1 MRVLLIALQ
10 NTVPGPASPEEQTR
24 WAELGSPMR
33 TARMEEEH
41 VLALARAMRDGGRLA
56 PMLACR
62 ENSHLHARA
71 LQLNLPVLTVN
82 GASPGNPFNFW
93 HLWRWQRR
101 HQKLLVQTMGQ
112 EAMPLGRSVLRMRP
126 AGSTLLAHAF
136 PLRPPQEHCATGKAF
151 KAAHRVLCG
160 SLHVMERLNAVAP
173 TPACGRP
180 PDRTDRGGK
189 TEAREPDDMGSAV
202 AKKGDTYGTG
212 GTGGPDS
219 KARSGC
225 SGMDGKKHAERSAA
239 RQDCGEKSRT
249 LPLGHDTLTLL
260 APGMSLDDFSPVA
273 ACEKGHPDSSGSGGA
288 ESQRFV
294 FGLADAL
301 APRSGA
307 QVVMRA
313 MSAIWQRDDLPPW
326 EVRALGGGPRL
337 AEILDEAESLG
348 VASRLSILNEQ
359 HLPDVLSRCHA
370 WIAPGSS
377 PEELPENLWAG
388 VAAGLPL
395 LCSQSPLHL
404 ERLSLEGS
412 KPQSAALLVEEN
424 DPQALAKAMI
434 DLMQNADLRRD
445 LVRGGQAL
453 RPLVGLEAFAARACT
468 LYTRWCRQL
477 GWLEPGHDDAPRS

>member
-10 NTVPGPASPEEQTR
+10 NTVPGPASPEEQAR

-62 ENSHLHARA
+62 ESSYLHARA
-71 LQLNLPVLTVN
+71 CQINLPVLTVN

-93 HLWRWQRR
+93 CLWRWQRR

-112 EAMPLGRSVLRMRP
+112 DAVALGRSVLRMRP
-126 AGSTLLAHAF
+126 AGGTLLAHAF
-136 PLRPPQEHCATGKAF
+136 PLRPPQGQCAASRAF
-151 KAAHRVLCG
+151 RAAHKVLCG
-160 SLHVMERLNAVAP
+160 SRHVMERLAA
-173 TPACGRP
+173 A
-180 PDRTDRGGK
+180 
-189 TEAREPDDMGSAV
+189 EARQAPDTPV
-202 AKKGDTYGTG
+202 EKKGKSKKNSTG
-212 GTGGPDS
+212 NTGSRP
-219 KARSGC
+219 
-225 SGMDGKKHAERSAA
+225 E
-239 RQDCGEKSRT
+239 CGEKPRT
-249 LPLGHDTLTLL
+249 LPLGHAPLTLL
-260 APGMSLDDFSPVA
+260 APGMSLDDFLPA
-273 ACEKGHPDSSGSGGA
+273 AECEAGRSAVPDSGLSGPD
-288 ESQRFV
+288 RFV

-301 APRSGA
+301 TPRSGA

-359 HLPDVLSRCHA
+359 HLPDVLPRCHA

-404 ERLSLEGS
+404 ERLSLEGG
-412 KPQSAALLVEEN
+412 KPHNAALLVEEN

-445 LVRGGQAL
+445 LVRGAQTL
-453 RPLVGLEAFAARACT
+453 RPHVGLEAFAARACA
-468 LYTRWCRQL
+468 LYTQWCREL
-477 GWLEPGHDDAPRS
+477 GWLEPDHDDAHRS

>member
-10 NTVPGPASPEEQTR
+10 DTVPGFASPEEQSR

-62 ENSHLHARA
+62 ESSSLHARA
-71 LQLNLPVLTVN
+71 CQLNLPVLTVN

-93 HLWRWQRR
+93 RLWRWQRR

-112 EAMPLGRSVLRMRP
+112 EAVALGRSVLRMRP
-126 AGSTLLAHAF
+126 AGATLLAHAF
-136 PLRPPQEHCATGKAF
+136 PLRPPQGQCAATRAF
-151 KAAHRVLCG
+151 RAAHKVLCG
-160 SLHVMERLNAVAP
+160 SRHIMERLAA
-173 TPACGRP
+173 A
-180 PDRTDRGGK
+180 
-189 TEAREPDDMGSAV
+189 EARQTSDAQAE
-202 AKKGDTYGTG
+202 KKRT
-212 GTGGPDS
+212 
-219 KARSGC
+219 R
-225 SGMDGKKHAERSAA
+225 GKNNEANANLRPE
-239 RQDCGEKSRT
+239 CGEKSRT
-249 LPLGHDTLTLL
+249 LPLGQDILTLL
-260 APGMSLDDFSPVA
+260 TPGMSLDDFLPA
-273 ACEKGHPDSSGSGGA
+273 AEYEAGHPAAPDPGFAGSN
-288 ESQRFV
+288 RFA

-301 APRSGA
+301 TPRSGA

-348 VASRLSILNEQ
+348 VASRLSMLNEQ
-359 HLPDVLSRCHA
+359 YLPDVLPRCHA

-404 ERLSLEGS
+404 ERLSLEGG
-412 KPQSAALLVEEN
+412 KPHNAALLVEEN

-434 DLMQNADLRRD
+434 DLMQNTELRRD
-445 LVRGGQAL
+445 LVRGAQAL
-453 RPLVGLEAFAARACT
+453 RPHVGLEAFAARACA
-468 LYTRWCRQL
+468 LYTQWCREL
-477 GWLEPGHDDAPRS
+477 GWLEPGHDDAHRS

>member
-10 NTVPGPASPEEQTR
+10 NTVPGPASPEEQAR

-62 ENSHLHARA
+62 DNSHLHARA
-71 LQLNLPVLTVN
+71 RQLNLPVLTVN

-112 EAMPLGRSVLRMRP
+112 EAMALGRSVLRMRP
-126 AGSTLLAHAF
+126 AGATLLAHAF
-136 PLRPPQEHCATGKAF
+136 PLRPPQEQYAASKAF

-160 SLHVMERLNAVAP
+160 SLHVMERLTAVAA
-173 TPACGRP
+173 PAASGSP
-180 PDRTDRGGK
+180 PDRDDRGGK
-189 TEAREPDDMGSAV
+189 AEARGPNDLGSAV
-202 AKKGDTYGTG
+202 DKRGGPY
-212 GTGGPDS
+212 GTGGPDGKDDPNS
-219 KARSGC
+219 IN
-225 SGMDGKKHAERSAA
+225 GMDVKNRAESSLSRPG
-239 RQDCGEKSRT
+239 CGEKSRT
-249 LPLGHDTLTLL
+249 LPLGHDILTLL
-260 APGMSLDDFSPVA
+260 APGMSLDDFSPA
-273 ACEKGHPDSSGSGGA
+273 AECEKSSAEHSDSGDT
-288 ESQRFV
+288 EPERFV

-301 APRSGA
+301 TPRSGA

-359 HLPDVLSRCHA
+359 HLPDVLPRCHA

-377 PEELPENLWAG
+377 PEEPPDNLWAG